1 MELEEEVEKQPAHHK
16 HSEVAYNR
24 PDYRE
29 AKRERAVKVRFS
41 VPAVFR

>member
-16 HSEVAYNR
+16 QSEFAYNR

-29 AKRERAVKVRFS
+29 TKRETAVKVRFFC
-41 VPAVFR
+41 ARYF

>member
-16 HSEVAYNR
+16 QSEVAYNR

-41 VPAVFR
+41 VPAISR